1 MYRSGD
7 LARWLSNGEIEFLG
21 RIDHQVKIRGFR
33 IECGEIES
41 ALLAIQGVSA
51 AAVIA
56 RTDAQNEKYL
66 CAYFVADE
74 EKTVHELRGLLSK
87 TLPEFMVPARFV
99 QLEKLPLTGSGKTDR
114 RALPSP
120 GEEINTGKVFV
131 APTSEKEKM
140 LIKVWAETLGIR
152 ADAIS
157 MQDDFFELGGNSLKA
172 VMLISKIELSLQ
184 LKLPIQLIFQHATPQ
199 ALMSHLEKRR
209 VDFPEYDPH
218 VFPLQPRG
226 SKTPLFI
233 VPGIEGKCFYLNELA
248 KSFGLD
254 QPVYGL
260 QYVGSIKGEKP
271 FDSIEQM
278 AAFNIGLM
286 KKLQPQGPYL
296 LAGHSMGG
304 WVAMEMAHQ
313 LHQQGEKIG
322 FLGLLDSY
330 SPKVHALREGFQI
343 HSQDQEINDLLMLA
357 ERLLEYSGSTAN
369 FQELKESLAQ
379 IDSNL
384 SLSNLQQW
392 TVSNGLIP
400 SDFSVEDLGQWAKLI
415 GTNSRIH
422 FEPKKTAESTTLFK
436 AVENNHVEQ
445 AIADCLGWSATVSQL
460 NLQETPGN
468 HFSMM
473 YHPHVTSLAAAIQDC
488 IQSDGRNPET
498 VKKSEQNERP
508 KPALE
513 YQESKF

>member
-1 MYRSGD
+1 
-7 LARWLSNGEIEFLG
+7 
-21 RIDHQVKIRGFR
+21 
-33 IECGEIES
+33 
-41 ALLAIQGVSA
+41 
-51 AAVIA
+51 
-56 RTDAQNEKYL
+56 
-66 CAYFVADE
+66 
-74 EKTVHELRGLLSK
+74 
-87 TLPEFMVPARFV
+87 
-99 QLEKLPLTGSGKTDR
+99 
-114 RALPSP
+114 
-120 GEEINTGKVFV
+120 
-131 APTSEKEKM
+131 
-140 LIKVWAETLGIR
+140 
-152 ADAIS
+152 
-157 MQDDFFELGGNSLKA
+157 
-172 VMLISKIELSLQ
+172 
-184 LKLPIQLIFQHATPQ
+184 
-199 ALMSHLEKRR
+199 MSHLEKRR

-260 QYVGSIKGEKP
+260 QYVGLIKGEKP

-286 KKLQPQGPYL
+286 KRLQPQGPYL

-330 SPKVHALREGFQI
+330 SPKVHAVRGGFQI
-343 HSQDQEINDLLMLA
+343 HSKDQEINDLLMLA

-369 FQELKESLAQ
+369 FLKLKESLAQ
-379 IDSNL
+379 TDSNL
-384 SLSNLQQW
+384 SLSNLHQW

-400 SDFSVEDLGQWAKLI
+400 SDFSMEDLGQWAKLI
-415 GTNSRIH
+415 GTNSRIQ

-436 AVENNHVEQ
+436 AAENNHVEQ
-445 AIADCLGWSATVSQL
+445 PIPDCLGWSATVSHL
-460 NLQETPGN
+460 YLQETPGN

-508 KPALE
+508 KRALE